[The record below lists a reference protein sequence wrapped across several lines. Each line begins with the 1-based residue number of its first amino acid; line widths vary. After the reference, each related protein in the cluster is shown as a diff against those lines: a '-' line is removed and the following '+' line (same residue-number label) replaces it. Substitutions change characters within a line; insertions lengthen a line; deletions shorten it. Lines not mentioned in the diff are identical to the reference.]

1 MVKSNR
7 FFSLIV
13 GCALLVVPSSAKA
26 QLVPDTTLGDEGSL
40 ISPNVDV
47 DGNPAD
53 LIEGGATR
61 GSNLFHS
68 FQEFNVIEGQRVF
81 FANPGGILNIFS
93 RVSRSAAS

>member
-13 GCALLVVPSSAKA
+13 GCAFLAVPSSAKA
-26 QLVPDTTLGDEGSL
+26 QLVPDTTLGDDRSQ

-47 DGNPAD
+47 EGNPAD

-68 FQEFNVIEGQRVF
+68 FQEFNVI
-81 FANPGGILNIFS
+81 
-93 RVSRSAAS
+93 